1 MIEQTL
7 TYGLVCINN
16 EWQTVNNANIATTEQ
31 EAILLDFETEEARN
45 EYISNNNIS
54 IQLPPVAGV

>member
-1 MIEQTL
+1 MKQAVL
-7 TYGLVCINN
+7 TIGLTCING
-16 EWQTVNNANIATTEQ
+16 EWQSVNNAHVATTES
-31 EAILLDFETEEARN
+31 EAILLEFETEEARN